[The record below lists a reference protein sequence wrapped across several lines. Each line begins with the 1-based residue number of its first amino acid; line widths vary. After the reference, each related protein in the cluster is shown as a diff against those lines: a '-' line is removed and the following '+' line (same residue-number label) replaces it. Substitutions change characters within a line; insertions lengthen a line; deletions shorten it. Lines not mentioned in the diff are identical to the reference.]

1 MSALGQKVL
10 IGYLVDP
17 DALAVIAHEGMPPE
31 AIPTE
36 ELRPVVA
43 YALDYYFRSGL
54 TKAPSEAVLKSEF
67 GDELDDAEVDL
78 SVEPDE
84 SIEWAIDDLK
94 AGYIH
99 RQATSFNKRFAVA
112 MAEAATDEKADVL
125 NEHATELVSLG
136 LSMESRATRT
146 TLKDSAP
153 GILQGYEARAASR
166 GDFRGMGMGLPQIDN
181 HIYGVH
187 QGELAVF
194 AAGPKTGKSF
204 WMDWVALK
212 EWERGRRVSLV
223 TLENSVEM
231 TLDRI
236 ACMATNTD
244 ANTWMR
250 GESTEQ
256 EIERVKAWIEMVLA
270 SENPL
275 HVLQPDM
282 GQRTVQQIVRE
293 AELREAESLLIDQLT
308 FMEIGQGP
316 TDRRGKPEKIGEAL
330 HMLKGMISTGRRPI
344 ACLMAHQINREGVKA
359 ADKLGRLEM
368 YHLAEGSEVERTAD
382 FIFGG
387 YQSND
392 QKMLRQLQVQMLGAR
407 RVALKNWALN
417 WRPEV
422 GIIKIKQEIEFE

>member
-1 MSALGQKVL
+1 MSVLGQRTL

-17 DALAVIAHEGMPPE
+17 DALAVLAHEGMPEE
-31 AIPTE
+31 AIPSE
-36 ELRPVVA
+36 ELRPVVRF
-43 YALDYYFRSGL
+43 ALDYYFRSGL

-78 SVEPDE
+78 ATEPDE

-99 RQATSFNKRFAVA
+99 RQATTFNKTFAVA
-112 MAEAATDEKADVL
+112 MAEASTGEKADVL
-125 NEHATELVSLG
+125 NEAATELVSLG
-136 LSMESRATRT
+136 LSMENRSTRT
-146 TLKDSAP
+146 TLKDAAP
-153 GILQGYEARAASR
+153 GILTSYEARAASR
-166 GDFRGMGMGLPQIDN
+166 GDFRGMGFGLSEIDN

-194 AAGPKTGKSF
+194 GAGPKTGKSF
-204 WMDWVALK
+204 FMDWVALK

-236 ACMATNTD
+236 ACMATTTD

-250 GESTEQ
+250 GEATEQ
-256 EIERVKAWIEMVLA
+256 EIDRVKTWLETIAA
-270 SENPL
+270 SDNPL

-282 GQRTVQQIVRE
+282 GQRSVQQIVRE

-308 FMEIGQGP
+308 FMELGDGP
-316 TDRRGKPEKIGEAL
+316 SDRRGKPEKIGEAL

-344 ACLMAHQINREGVKA
+344 ACLLNHQINREGVKA
-359 ADKLGRLEM
+359 ADKVGRLEM
-368 YHLAEGSEVERTAD
+368 YHMAEGSEVERTAD
-382 FIFGG
+382 FVLGG
-387 YQSND
+387 YQSQD
-392 QKMLRQLQVQMLGAR
+392 QRLSRQLQIQMLGAR
-407 RVALKNWALN
+407 RVALLNWVLT

-422 GIIKIKQEIEFE
+422 GIIKIKHELEFE